1 MNILTQLK
9 TFILF
14 ITIEFT
20 RSTTYL
26 PLLVDQVIPLMA
38 LILPH

>member
-1 MNILTQLK
+1 MKVITQLK
-9 TFILF
+9 IFILY

-26 PLLVDQVIPLMA
+26 PLLVDQVTPLMV
-38 LILPH
+38 LISQL